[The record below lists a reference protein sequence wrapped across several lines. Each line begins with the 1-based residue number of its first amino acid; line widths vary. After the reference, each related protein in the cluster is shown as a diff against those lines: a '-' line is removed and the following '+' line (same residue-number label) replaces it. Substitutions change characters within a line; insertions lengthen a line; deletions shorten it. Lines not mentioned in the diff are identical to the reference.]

1 MMGPP
6 EGNNLFPAKAH
17 GDPDVPDG
25 VGYAAWALVWAE
37 LGVGCA
43 SRETHEE
50 LLRHYCEP
58 HRAYHTRQ
66 HLEECL
72 QVRRLINAACQAPA
86 EVDLA
91 LWFHDA
97 IYEPLRSDN
106 ELRSA
111 QWLDDVARNSG
122 LGDETRRRLY
132 DLVMV
137 TRHDGAP
144 ASADEAVLV
153 DTDLAILGA
162 SAERFEEYDRQVRCE
177 YRHVPQFV
185 YRRKR
190 RQVLEGFLARGRIY
204 TTAAYFDAFEQQ
216 AHANLA
222 RAIDRLD

>member
-1 MMGPP
+1 MTGSP
-6 EGNNLFPAKAH
+6 EGSGLSPPST
-17 GDPDVPDG
+17 PDDLDVADDTG
-25 VGYAAWALVWAE
+25 FAAWARVWAE

-43 SRETHEE
+43 SREAYEE
-50 LLRHYCEP
+50 LIRHYCEP
-58 HRAYHTRQ
+58 HRAYHNLQ
-66 HLEECL
+66 HLKECL
-72 QVRRLINAACQAPA
+72 QVRRVINAACQAPA

-97 IYEPLRSDN
+97 IYDPLRSDN

-111 QWLDDVARNSG
+111 QWLDDVARANG

-137 TRHDGAP
+137 TRNNGAP

-162 SAERFEEYDRQVRCE
+162 SFERFEEYDQQIRRE
-177 YRHVPQFV
+177 YQFV
-185 YRRKR
+185 PLPVYRQKR

-204 TTAAYFDAFEQQ
+204 TTAPYFDAFEQQ
-216 AHANLA
+216 ARANLA

>member
-1 MMGPP
+1 MTGSP
-6 EGNNLFPAKAH
+6 EGSGLFPASTH
-17 GDPDVPDG
+17 GDLDVADG
-25 VGYAAWALVWAE
+25 TGFAAWARAWAE

-43 SRETHEE
+43 SRETYEE
-50 LLRHYCEP
+50 LIRHYCEP
-58 HRAYHTRQ
+58 HRAYHNLQ
-66 HLEECL
+66 HLQECL
-72 QVRRLINAACQAPA
+72 RVRRCINAACQACA
-86 EVDLA
+86 EIDLA

-97 IYEPLRSDN
+97 ICAPLRSDN

-111 QWLDDVARNSG
+111 QWLDAVARDSG

-162 SAERFEEYDRQVRCE
+162 SFERFEEYDQQIRRE
-177 YRHVPQFV
+177 YQFV
-185 YRRKR
+185 PLPVYRQKR

-216 AHANLA
+216 ARANLA

>member
-1 MMGPP
+1 MTGQSD
-6 EGNNLFPAKAH
+6 GSGRFPASAN
-17 GDPDVPDG
+17 GDLKVPDG
-25 VGYAAWALVWAE
+25 VGFAAWERVWAE
-37 LGVGCA
+37 LGVSCA
-43 SRETHEE
+43 SRETYEE
-50 LLRHYCEP
+50 LIRHYCEP
-58 HRAYHTRQ
+58 HRAYHNRQ

-72 QVRRLINAACQAPA
+72 QVRRFVNAACQAPA

-162 SAERFEEYDRQVRCE
+162 SFERFEEYDQQVRRE
-177 YRHVPQFV
+177 YQYVPQFV

-204 TTAAYFDAFEQQ
+204 TTAPYFDAFEQQ
-216 AHANLA
+216 ARVNLA

>member
-6 EGNNLFPAKAH
+6 DEGGLFPARMYCDH
-17 GDPDVPDG
+17 EVPDR
-25 VGYAAWALVWAE
+25 VTFTSWARVWAE
-37 LGVGCA
+37 LGVRCA
-43 SRETHEE
+43 SRETYEK
-50 LLRHYCEP
+50 LIRRYCEP

-66 HLEECL
+66 HLQECL
-72 QVRRLINAACQAPA
+72 QVRRRVNAACQAPA

-97 IYEPLRSDN
+97 IYQPLRSDN

-111 QWLDDVARNSG
+111 QWLEAVARDSG
-122 LGDETRRRLY
+122 LGDEVRRRLY

-144 ASADEAVLV
+144 RSADEAVLV

-162 SAERFEEYDRQVRCE
+162 SAERFEEYDRQVRRE
-177 YRHVPQFV
+177 YRYVPLFV

-204 TTAAYFDAFEQQ
+204 TTAPYFAAFEQQ
-216 AHANLA
+216 ARANLA
-222 RAIDRLD
+222 GAIDGLG

>member
-1 MMGPP
+1 MTGSP
-6 EGNNLFPAKAH
+6 EGSGLFPANTH
-17 GDPDVPDG
+17 GDVEVADG
-25 VGYAAWALVWAE
+25 TGFAAWARVWAE
-37 LGVGCA
+37 LGVEYA
-43 SRETHEE
+43 SQQTYET
-50 LLRHYCEP
+50 LIRHYSEP
-58 HRAYHTRQ
+58 HRAYHNLQ
-66 HLEECL
+66 HLKECL
-72 QVRRLINAACQAPA
+72 EVRRCVNAACQAPA

-111 QWLDDVARNSG
+111 QWLDDVARDGG

-144 ASADEAVLV
+144 ASTDEAVLV

-162 SAERFEEYDRQVRCE
+162 SFERFEEYDQQIRSE
-177 YRHVPQFV
+177 YQFV
-185 YRRKR
+185 PLPVYRQKR
-190 RQVLEGFLARGRIY
+190 RQILEGFLSRGRIY

-216 AHANLA
+216 ARANLA
-222 RAIDRLD
+222 RAIGRLD

>member
-1 MMGPP
+1 MTDS
-6 EGNNLFPAKAH
+6 PAGSALLPASTH
-17 GDPDVPDG
+17 GDLDVADATG
-25 VGYAAWALVWAE
+25 FAGWARVWAE

-43 SRETHEE
+43 PQETYEA
-50 LLRHYCEP
+50 LIRRYGEP
-58 HRAYHTRQ
+58 HRAYHTLQ
-66 HLEECL
+66 HLQECL
-72 QVRRLINAACQAPA
+72 QVRRFVNAACPAPA

-97 IYEPLRSDN
+97 IYDPLRSDN

-111 QWLDDVARNSG
+111 QWLDDVARDSG

-132 DLVMV
+132 ELVMV
-137 TRHDGAP
+137 TRHDAAP

-162 SAERFEEYDRQVRCE
+162 AFERFEEYDQQIRRE
-177 YRHVPQFV
+177 YSFVPLSV
-185 YRRKR
+185 YRQKR

-204 TTAAYFDAFEQQ
+204 TTAPYFDAFEQQ
-216 AHANLA
+216 ARANLA

>member
-1 MMGPP
+1 MMGTPD
-6 EGNNLFPAKAH
+6 EGGLFPARTYCDH
-17 GDPDVPDG
+17 DVPDG
-25 VGYAAWALVWAE
+25 VTFTCWARVWAE
-37 LGVGCA
+37 LGVRCA
-43 SRETHEE
+43 SRETYEE
-50 LLRHYCEP
+50 LIRRYCEP

-66 HLEECL
+66 HLQECL
-72 QVRRLINAACQAPA
+72 QVRRRVNAACQAPA

-97 IYEPLRSDN
+97 IYQPLRSDN

-111 QWLDDVARNSG
+111 QWLEAVARDSG
-122 LGDETRRRLY
+122 LGDDVRRRLY

-144 ASADEAVLV
+144 TSADEAVLV

-162 SAERFEEYDRQVRCE
+162 SAERFEEYDIQVRRE
-177 YRHVPQFV
+177 YRYVPLFV

-204 TTAAYFDAFEQQ
+204 TTAPYFAAFEQQ
-216 AHANLA
+216 ARANFA
-222 RAIDRLD
+222 GAIDGLG